1 MDIIKEFVETV
12 RLALSANIQAF
23 SMVASLRGT
32 ARTHAIYRAVGV
44 LVEMNGSVPAEG
56 EATLEERNADDEKRA
71 KKVSD
76 CKDWL
81 GLTIACSVLA
91 ILDEEFGLWE
101 GDEGIA
107 GAIRY
112 QIECN
117 TPKASEDD
125 EDALFGSDHDAIR
138 QRAEMANTLANLER
152 FGTTTTKNVK
162 RAGSKVSIQVPSDLE
177 NLVGETQM
185 SVMCD
190 LDNAPLDVD
199 WIGQAI
205 GKSAKK
211 QKFRMREQYRKG
223 LIKKSKIMQIVEHLD
238 AMAWVATH

>member
-1 MDIIKEFVETV
+1 MDILKEFVETV
-12 RLALSANIQAF
+12 RLALSAKVQAF

-32 ARTHAIYRAVGV
+32 ARTHAIYRGTGV
-44 LVEMNGSVPAEG
+44 LIELNGSVPAEG
-56 EATLEERNADDEKRA
+56 EATLEGRNADDEQRA
-71 KKVSD
+71 KKASE

-81 GLTIACSVLA
+81 GLTVACAVLA
-91 ILDEEFGLWE
+91 VLDEEFGLWE

-117 TPKASEDD
+117 TPQASEAD
-125 EDALFGSDHDAIR
+125 EDALFGSDHDAER

-152 FGTTTTKNVK
+152 FGTTTTVGKK
-162 RAGSKVSIQVPSDLE
+162 QVPSDIE
-177 NLVGETQM
+177 NLIMETQM
-185 SVMCD
+185 SVSND

-223 LIKKSKIMQIVEHLD
+223 LIKKDKVMQIVEHLD
-238 AMAWVATH
+238 AMAWVANH

>member
-1 MDIIKEFVETV
+1 MNILKEFVETV
-12 RLALSANIQAF
+12 RLALSAKIQAF

-32 ARTHAIYRAVGV
+32 ARTHAIYRAIDV
-44 LVEMNGSVPAEG
+44 LVQKNGTVPAEG
-56 EATLEERNADDEKRA
+56 EATLEGRNVDDEQRTE
-71 KKVSD
+71 KVSD
-76 CKDWL
+76 CSGHL
-81 GLTIACSVLA
+81 GLSIACAVLA
-91 ILDEEFGLWE
+91 VLDEEFGLWE

-117 TPKASEDD
+117 TPQASEAD
-125 EDALFGSDHDAIR
+125 EDALFGSDHDAER

-152 FGTTTTKNVK
+152 FGTTTTKRK
-162 RAGSKVSIQVPSDLE
+162 KQIPSDIESLIM
-177 NLVGETQM
+177 ETQM
-185 SVMCD
+185 SVSND

-223 LIKKSKIMQIVEHLD
+223 LIKKEKVMQIVEHLD

>member
-32 ARTHAIYRAVGV
+32 ARTHAIYRGTGV
-44 LVEMNGSVPAEG
+44 LVEMNGSVPSEG

-152 FGTTTTKNVK
+152 FGTTGTTKGK
-162 RAGSKVSIQVPSDLE
+162 KKVPSDLE
-177 NLVGETQM
+177 NLVGET
-185 SVMCD
+185 
-190 LDNAPLDVD
+190 
-199 WIGQAI
+199 
-205 GKSAKK
+205 
-211 QKFRMREQYRKG
+211 
-223 LIKKSKIMQIVEHLD
+223 
-238 AMAWVATH
+238 

>member
-32 ARTHAIYRAVGV
+32 ARTHAIYRGTGV
-44 LVEMNGSVPAEG
+44 LVELNGSVPAEG
-56 EATLEERNADDEKRA
+56 EATLEGRNADDEQRA
-71 KKVSD
+71 KKASE

-91 ILDEEFGLWE
+91 VLDEEFGLWE

-107 GAIRY
+107 GSIRY

-152 FGTTTTKNVK
+152 FGTTTTKGK
-162 RAGSKVSIQVPSDLE
+162 KQVPSDLE

-185 SVMCD
+185 SVMGD

-205 GKSAKK
+205 GKAAKK

>member
-1 MDIIKEFVETV
+1 MEILKEFVETV
-12 RLALSANIQAF
+12 RLALSAKVQAF

-32 ARTHAIYRAVGV
+32 ARTHAIYRAIDV
-44 LVEMNGSVPAEG
+44 LVEKNGSVPAEG
-56 EATLEERNADDEKRA
+56 EATLEGRNVDDEQRTEKA
-71 KKVSD
+71 SD
-76 CKDWL
+76 CSGHL
-81 GLTIACSVLA
+81 GLSIACAVLA
-91 ILDEEFGLWE
+91 VLDEEFGLWE

-117 TPKASEDD
+117 TPQASEAD
-125 EDALFGSDHDAIR
+125 EDALFGSDHDAER

-152 FGTTTTKNVK
+152 FGTTTTKGK
-162 RAGSKVSIQVPSDLE
+162 KQVPSDIE
-177 NLVGETQM
+177 NLIMNTQM
-185 SVMCD
+185 SVSND

-223 LIKKSKIMQIVEHLD
+223 LIKKDKVMQIVEHLD
-238 AMAWVATH
+238 AMAWIASH

>member
-32 ARTHAIYRAVGV
+32 ARTHAIYRGTGV

-125 EDALFGSDHDAIR
+125 EDALFGSDHDAMR

-152 FGTTTTKNVK
+152 FGTTTTKGK
-162 RAGSKVSIQVPSDLE
+162 KKVPSDLE

>member
-56 EATLEERNADDEKRA
+56 EATLEERTADDEKRA

-81 GLTIACSVLA
+81 GLTVACSVLA

-117 TPKASEDD
+117 TPTVSADD
-125 EDALFGSDHDAIR
+125 EDELFGSDHDAMR
-138 QRAEMANTLANLER
+138 QRAETAATLANLER
-152 FGTTTTKNVK
+152 FGTTTTVGKK
-162 RAGSKVSIQVPSDLE
+162 QVPSDIE
-177 NLVGETQM
+177 NLIMETQM
-185 SVMCD
+185 SAMCE
-190 LDNAPLDVD
+190 LDNAPGAD

-205 GKSAKK
+205 GKSAKR

>member
-1 MDIIKEFVETV
+1 MEILKEFVETV
-12 RLALSANIQAF
+12 RLALAAKVQAF

-32 ARTHAIYRAVGV
+32 ARTHAIYRAIDV
-44 LVEMNGSVPAEG
+44 LSEKNGSVPAEG
-56 EATLEERNADDEKRA
+56 EATLEGRNVDDEQRTEKA
-71 KKVSD
+71 SD
-76 CKDWL
+76 CSGHL
-81 GLTIACSVLA
+81 GLSIACAVLA
-91 ILDEEFGLWE
+91 VLDEEFGLWE

-117 TPKASEDD
+117 TPQASEAD
-125 EDALFGSDHDAIR
+125 EDALFGSDHDAER

-152 FGTTTTKNVK
+152 FGTTTTKGK
-162 RAGSKVSIQVPSDLE
+162 KQVPSDIE
-177 NLVGETQM
+177 NLIMNTQM
-185 SVMCD
+185 SVSND

-223 LIKKSKIMQIVEHLD
+223 LIKKDKVMQIVEHLD
-238 AMAWVATH
+238 AMAWIASH

>member
-1 MDIIKEFVETV
+1 MDILKEFVETV
-12 RLALSANIQAF
+12 RLALSAKVQAF

-32 ARTHAIYRAVGV
+32 ARTHAIYRGTGV
-44 LVEMNGSVPAEG
+44 LIELNGSVPAEG
-56 EATLEERNADDEKRA
+56 EATLEGRNADDEQRA
-71 KKVSD
+71 KKASE

-81 GLTIACSVLA
+81 GLTVACAVLA
-91 ILDEEFGLWE
+91 VLDEEFGLWE

-117 TPKASEDD
+117 TPQASEAD
-125 EDALFGSDHDAIR
+125 EDALFGSDHDAER

-152 FGTTTTKNVK
+152 FGTTTTVGKK
-162 RAGSKVSIQVPSDLE
+162 QVPSDIE
-177 NLVGETQM
+177 NLIMETQM
-185 SVMCD
+185 SVSND

-223 LIKKSKIMQIVEHLD
+223 LIKKEKVMQIVEHLD
-238 AMAWVATH
+238 AMAWVANH

>member
-1 MDIIKEFVETV
+1 MNILKEFVETV
-12 RLALSANIQAF
+12 RLALSAKVQAS

-32 ARTHAIYRAVGV
+32 ARTHAIYRAIDV
-44 LVEMNGSVPAEG
+44 LVQKNGTVPAEG
-56 EATLEERNADDEKRA
+56 EATLEGRNVDDEQRTE
-71 KKVSD
+71 KVSD
-76 CKDWL
+76 CSGHL
-81 GLTIACSVLA
+81 GLSIACAVLA
-91 ILDEEFGLWE
+91 VLDEEFGLWE

-117 TPKASEDD
+117 TPQASEAD
-125 EDALFGSDHDAIR
+125 EDALFGSDHDAER

-152 FGTTTTKNVK
+152 FGTTTTKRK
-162 RAGSKVSIQVPSDLE
+162 KQIPSDIESLIM
-177 NLVGETQM
+177 ETQM
-185 SVMCD
+185 SVSND

-211 QKFRMREQYRKG
+211 QKFRMREQYRRG
-223 LIKKSKIMQIVEHLD
+223 LIKKEKVMQIVEHLD
-238 AMAWVATH
+238 AMAWVANH

>member
-32 ARTHAIYRAVGV
+32 ARTHAIYRGTGV
-44 LVEMNGSVPAEG
+44 LVELNGSVPAEG
-56 EATLEERNADDEKRA
+56 EATLEGRNADDEQRA
-71 KKVSD
+71 K
-76 CKDWL
+76 
-81 GLTIACSVLA
+81 
-91 ILDEEFGLWE
+91 
-101 GDEGIA
+101 
-107 GAIRY
+107 
-112 QIECN
+112 
-117 TPKASEDD
+117 KASEDD

-138 QRAEMANTLANLER
+138 QRAEMAATLAQLWR
-152 FGTTTTKNVK
+152 FGFVETKGK
-162 RAGSKVSIQVPSDLE
+162 KQIPSDIE

-223 LIKKSKIMQIVEHLD
+223 LIEKSKIMQIVEHLD

>member
-1 MDIIKEFVETV
+1 MDILKEFVETV
-12 RLALSANIQAF
+12 RLALSAKVQAF

-32 ARTHAIYRAVGV
+32 ARTHAIYRAIDV
-44 LVEMNGSVPAEG
+44 LVQKNGSVPAEG
-56 EATLEERNADDEKRA
+56 EATLEGRNVDDEQRTEKA
-71 KKVSD
+71 SD
-76 CKDWL
+76 CSGHL
-81 GLTIACSVLA
+81 GLSIACAVLA
-91 ILDEEFGLWE
+91 VLDEEFGLWE

-117 TPKASEDD
+117 TPQASEVD
-125 EDALFGSDHDAIR
+125 EDALFGSDHDAER

-152 FGTTTTKNVK
+152 FGTTTTVGKK
-162 RAGSKVSIQVPSDLE
+162 QVPSDIE
-177 NLVGETQM
+177 NLIMNTQM
-185 SVMCD
+185 SVSND

-223 LIKKSKIMQIVEHLD
+223 LIKKEKVMQIVEHLD
-238 AMAWVATH
+238 AMAWVASH

>member
-1 MDIIKEFVETV
+1 MDILKEFVETV
-12 RLALSANIQAF
+12 RLALSAKVQAF

-32 ARTHAIYRAVGV
+32 ARTHAIYRGTGV
-44 LVEMNGSVPAEG
+44 LVELNGSVPAEG
-56 EATLEERNADDEKRA
+56 EATLEGRNADDEKRA

-91 ILDEEFGLWE
+91 VLDEEFGLWE

-125 EDALFGSDHDAIR
+125 EDALFGSDHDAMR

-152 FGTTTTKNVK
+152 FGTTTTKRK
-162 RAGSKVSIQVPSDLE
+162 KQIPSDLE
-177 NLVGETQM
+177 NLIGETQM
-185 SVMCD
+185 SGMGD

>member
-1 MDIIKEFVETV
+1 MDILKEFVETV
-12 RLALSANIQAF
+12 RLALSAKVQAF

-32 ARTHAIYRAVGV
+32 ARTHAIYRAIDV
-44 LVEMNGSVPAEG
+44 LVQKNGTVPAEG
-56 EATLEERNADDEKRA
+56 EATLEGRNVDDEQRTEKA
-71 KKVSD
+71 SD
-76 CKDWL
+76 CSGHL
-81 GLTIACSVLA
+81 GLSIACAVLA
-91 ILDEEFGLWE
+91 VLDEEFGLWE

-117 TPKASEDD
+117 TPQASEAD
-125 EDALFGSDHDAIR
+125 EDALFGSDHDAER

-152 FGTTTTKNVK
+152 FGTTTTKGK
-162 RAGSKVSIQVPSDLE
+162 KQVPSDIE
-177 NLVGETQM
+177 NLIMNTQM
-185 SVMCD
+185 SVSND

-199 WIGQAI
+199 WVGQAI

-223 LIKKSKIMQIVEHLD
+223 LIKKEKVMQIVEHLD
-238 AMAWVATH
+238 AMAWIASH

>member
-1 MDIIKEFVETV
+1 MDILKEFNETV
-12 RLALSANIQAF
+12 RMALDAKIQAF

-32 ARTHAIYRAVGV
+32 ARTHAIYRAIDV
-44 LVEMNGSVPAEG
+44 LSEQNGSIPTEG
-56 EATLEERNADDEKRA
+56 EATLEARNADDETRTEDA
-71 KKVSD
+71 SD
-76 CKDWL
+76 CKAHF
-81 GLTIACSVLA
+81 GLAIACSVLA
-91 ILDEEFGLWE
+91 SLDEEFGTWE

-117 TPKASEDD
+117 TPTVSADD
-125 EDALFGSDHDAIR
+125 EDELFGSDHDAMR
-138 QRAEMANTLANLER
+138 QRAETAATLANLER
-152 FGTTTTKNVK
+152 FGTTTTVGKK
-162 RAGSKVSIQVPSDLE
+162 QIPSDIE
-177 NLVGETQM
+177 NLIMETQM
-185 SVMCD
+185 VFGSEGADYVVAD
-190 LDNAPLDVD
+190 SD

-205 GKSAKK
+205 GKSAKR

>member
-1 MDIIKEFVETV
+1 MDILKEFVETV
-12 RLALSANIQAF
+12 RLALSAKVQAF

-32 ARTHAIYRAVGV
+32 ARTHAIYRAIDV
-44 LVEMNGSVPAEG
+44 LVQKNGSVPAEG
-56 EATLEERNADDEKRA
+56 EATLEGRNVDDEQRTEKA
-71 KKVSD
+71 SD
-76 CKDWL
+76 CSGHL
-81 GLTIACSVLA
+81 GLSIACAVLA
-91 ILDEEFGLWE
+91 VLDEEFGLWE

-117 TPKASEDD
+117 TPQASEAD
-125 EDALFGSDHDAIR
+125 EDALFGSDHDAER

-152 FGTTTTKNVK
+152 FGTTTTVGKK
-162 RAGSKVSIQVPSDLE
+162 QVPSDIE
-177 NLVGETQM
+177 NLIMNTQM
-185 SVMCD
+185 SVSND

-223 LIKKSKIMQIVEHLD
+223 LIKKEKVMQIVEHLD
-238 AMAWVATH
+238 AMAWVASH

>member
-1 MDIIKEFVETV
+1 MDILKEFVETV
-12 RLALSANIQAF
+12 RLALSAKVQAF

-32 ARTHAIYRAVGV
+32 ARTHAIYRAIDV
-44 LVEMNGSVPAEG
+44 LVQKNGTVPAEG
-56 EATLEERNADDEKRA
+56 EATLEGRNVDDEQRTEKA
-71 KKVSD
+71 SD
-76 CKDWL
+76 CSGHL
-81 GLTIACSVLA
+81 GLSIACAVLA
-91 ILDEEFGLWE
+91 VLDEEFGLWE

-117 TPKASEDD
+117 TPQASEAD
-125 EDALFGSDHDAIR
+125 EDALFGSDHDAER

-152 FGTTTTKNVK
+152 FGTTTTKGK
-162 RAGSKVSIQVPSDLE
+162 KQVPSDIE
-177 NLVGETQM
+177 NLIMNTQM
-185 SVMCD
+185 SVSND

-223 LIKKSKIMQIVEHLD
+223 LIKKEKVMQIVEHLD
-238 AMAWVATH
+238 AMAWIASH

>member
-1 MDIIKEFVETV
+1 MDILKEFVETV
-12 RLALSANIQAF
+12 RLALAAKVQAF

-32 ARTHAIYRAVGV
+32 ARTHAIYRAIDV
-44 LVEMNGSVPAEG
+44 LVQKNGSVPAEG
-56 EATLEERNADDEKRA
+56 EATLEGRNVDDEQRTEKA
-71 KKVSD
+71 SD
-76 CKDWL
+76 CSGHL
-81 GLTIACSVLA
+81 GLSIACAVLA
-91 ILDEEFGLWE
+91 VLDEEFGLWE

-117 TPKASEDD
+117 TPQASEAD
-125 EDALFGSDHDAIR
+125 EDALFGSDHDAER

-152 FGTTTTKNVK
+152 FGTTTTKGK
-162 RAGSKVSIQVPSDLE
+162 KQVPSDIE
-177 NLVGETQM
+177 NLIMETQM

-223 LIKKSKIMQIVEHLD
+223 LIKKEKVMQIVEHLD
-238 AMAWVATH
+238 AMAWVANH

>member
-44 LVEMNGSVPAEG
+44 LSEMQGWVPAEG
-56 EATLEERNADDEKRA
+56 EATLESRNTDDEKRA
-71 KKVSD
+71 QKVSD

-81 GLTIACSVLA
+81 GLTVACSVLA
-91 ILDEEFGLWE
+91 ILDDEFGLWE

-152 FGTTTTKNVK
+152 FGTTGTPKGK
-162 RAGSKVSIQVPSDLE
+162 KKVPSDLE

>member
-1 MDIIKEFVETV
+1 MDIIKEFMETV

-81 GLTIACSVLA
+81 GLTVACSVLA

-152 FGTTTTKNVK
+152 FGTTGTAKGK
-162 RAGSKVSIQVPSDLE
+162 KKVPSDLE

>member
-1 MDIIKEFVETV
+1 MDIIKEFITTV

-56 EATLEERNADDEKRA
+56 EATLEERNADDKKRA

-81 GLTIACSVLA
+81 GLTVACSVLA
-91 ILDEEFGLWE
+91 VLDEEFGLWE

-125 EDALFGSDHDAIR
+125 EDKLFGSDHDAIR
-138 QRAEMANTLANLER
+138 QRAEMAATLANLER
-152 FGTTTTKNVK
+152 FGTTTTKGK
-162 RAGSKVSIQVPSDLE
+162 KQVPSDIE
-177 NLVGETQM
+177 NLIGETQM

-223 LIKKSKIMQIVEHLD
+223 LIKKEKVMQIVEHLD
-238 AMAWVATH
+238 AMAWVANH

>member
-32 ARTHAIYRAVGV
+32 ARTHAIYRGTGV
-44 LVEMNGSVPAEG
+44 LVEMNGSVPSEG

-152 FGTTTTKNVK
+152 FGTTTTKRK
-162 RAGSKVSIQVPSDLE
+162 KQIPSDLE
-177 NLVGETQM
+177 NLIGETQM

-238 AMAWVATH
+238 AMAWVASH

>member
-1 MDIIKEFVETV
+1 
-12 RLALSANIQAF
+12 
-23 SMVASLRGT
+23 MVASLRGT
-32 ARTHAIYRAVGV
+32 ARTHAIYRGTGV
-44 LVEMNGSVPAEG
+44 LVELNGSVPAEG
-56 EATLEERNADDEKRA
+56 EATLEGRNADDEKRA

-81 GLTIACSVLA
+81 GLTVACSVLA

-152 FGTTTTKNVK
+152 FGTTTTLRTREGKHQ
-162 RAGSKVSIQVPSDLE
+162 SEVPSDLE

-190 LDNAPLDVD
+190 LDNAPLEVD

>member
-1 MDIIKEFVETV
+1 MEILKEFVSTV
-12 RLALSANIQAF
+12 RLALSAKIQAF

-44 LVEMNGSVPAEG
+44 LSEMQGSVPGEG
-56 EATLEERNADDEKRA
+56 EATLEGRNADDEQRA
-71 KKVSD
+71 KKTSD

-81 GLTIACSVLA
+81 GLTVACSVLA
-91 ILDEEFGLWE
+91 VLDEEFGLWE

-125 EDALFGSDHDAIR
+125 EDKLFGSDHDALR
-138 QRAEMANTLANLER
+138 QRAEMAATLANLER
-152 FGTTTTKNVK
+152 FGTTTTKRK
-162 RAGSKVSIQVPSDLE
+162 KQIPSDIE

-185 SVMCD
+185 SVMGD

-205 GKSAKK
+205 GKAAKK

-238 AMAWVATH
+238 AMAGVATH

>member
-1 MDIIKEFVETV
+1 MNILKEFVETV
-12 RLALSANIQAF
+12 RLALSAKVQAF

-32 ARTHAIYRAVGV
+32 ARTHAIYRAIDV
-44 LVEMNGSVPAEG
+44 LVQKNGTVPAEG
-56 EATLEERNADDEKRA
+56 EATLEGRNVDDEQRTE
-71 KKVSD
+71 KVSD
-76 CKDWL
+76 CSGHL
-81 GLTIACSVLA
+81 GLSIACAVLA
-91 ILDEEFGLWE
+91 VLDEEFGLWE

-117 TPKASEDD
+117 TPQASEAD
-125 EDALFGSDHDAIR
+125 EDALFGSDHDAER

-152 FGTTTTKNVK
+152 FGTTTTKRK
-162 RAGSKVSIQVPSDLE
+162 KQIPSDIESLIM
-177 NLVGETQM
+177 ETQM
-185 SVMCD
+185 SVSND

-211 QKFRMREQYRKG
+211 QKFRMREQYRRG
-223 LIKKSKIMQIVEHLD
+223 LIKKEKVMQIVEHLD
-238 AMAWVATH
+238 AMAWVANH

>member
-1 MDIIKEFVETV
+1 MDIIKEFITTV

-32 ARTHAIYRAVGV
+32 ARTHAIYRGTGV
-44 LVEMNGSVPAEG
+44 LVELNGSVPAEG
-56 EATLEERNADDEKRA
+56 EATLEERNVDDEKRA
-71 KKVSD
+71 KKASE

-81 GLTIACSVLA
+81 GLTVACSVLA
-91 ILDEEFGLWE
+91 VLDEEFGLWE

-125 EDALFGSDHDAIR
+125 EDALFGSDHDAMR

-152 FGTTTTKNVK
+152 FGTTTTKRK
-162 RAGSKVSIQVPSDLE
+162 KQIPSDLE
-177 NLVGETQM
+177 NLIGETQL
-185 SVMCD
+185 SVSND

>member
-12 RLALSANIQAF
+12 RLALSAKVQAF

-32 ARTHAIYRAVGV
+32 ARTHAIYRAIDV
-44 LVEMNGSVPAEG
+44 LSEQNGSVPAEG
-56 EATLEERNADDEKRA
+56 EATLEGRNADDEQRA
-71 KKVSD
+71 KKASE

-81 GLTIACSVLA
+81 GLTVACAVLA
-91 ILDEEFGLWE
+91 VLDEEFGLWE

-117 TPKASEDD
+117 TPQASEAD
-125 EDALFGSDHDAIR
+125 EDALFGSDHDAER
-138 QRAEMANTLANLER
+138 QRAEMANTLTNLER
-152 FGTTTTKNVK
+152 FGTTTTVGKK
-162 RAGSKVSIQVPSDLE
+162 QVPSDIE
-177 NLVGETQM
+177 NLIMETQM

-223 LIKKSKIMQIVEHLD
+223 LIKKDKVMQIVEHLD
-238 AMAWVATH
+238 AMAWVASH

>member
-1 MDIIKEFVETV
+1 MEILKEFVETV
-12 RLALSANIQAF
+12 RLALSAKVQAF

-44 LVEMNGSVPAEG
+44 LSEMQGWVPAEG
-56 EATLEERNADDEKRA
+56 EATLESRNTDDEKRA

-91 ILDEEFGLWE
+91 VLDEEFGLWE

-117 TPKASEDD
+117 TPQASEAD
-125 EDALFGSDHDAIR
+125 EDALFGSDHDAER

-152 FGTTTTKNVK
+152 FGTTTTVGKK
-162 RAGSKVSIQVPSDLE
+162 QVPSDIE
-177 NLVGETQM
+177 NLIMNTQM
-185 SVMCD
+185 SVSND

-199 WIGQAI
+199 WVGQAI

-223 LIKKSKIMQIVEHLD
+223 LIKKEKVMQIVEHLD
-238 AMAWVATH
+238 AMAWIASH

>member
-1 MDIIKEFVETV
+1 MDILKEFVETV
-12 RLALSANIQAF
+12 RLALSAKVQAF

-32 ARTHAIYRAVGV
+32 ARTHAIYRAIDV
-44 LVEMNGSVPAEG
+44 LVQKNGTVPAEG
-56 EATLEERNADDEKRA
+56 EATLEGRNVDDEQRTEKA
-71 KKVSD
+71 SD
-76 CKDWL
+76 CSGHL
-81 GLTIACSVLA
+81 GLSIACAVLA
-91 ILDEEFGLWE
+91 VLDEEFGLWE

-117 TPKASEDD
+117 TPQASEAD
-125 EDALFGSDHDAIR
+125 EDALFGSDHDAER

-152 FGTTTTKNVK
+152 FGTTTTKGK
-162 RAGSKVSIQVPSDLE
+162 KQVPSDIE
-177 NLVGETQM
+177 NLIMNTQM
-185 SVMCD
+185 SVSND

-199 WIGQAI
+199 WVGQAI

-223 LIKKSKIMQIVEHLD
+223 LIKKEKVMQIVEHLD
-238 AMAWVATH
+238 AMAWVASH

>member
-1 MDIIKEFVETV
+1 MDILKEFVETV
-12 RLALSANIQAF
+12 RLALSAKVQAF

-32 ARTHAIYRAVGV
+32 ARTHAIYRAIDV
-44 LVEMNGSVPAEG
+44 LVQKNGTVPAEG
-56 EATLEERNADDEKRA
+56 EATLEGRNVDDEQRTEKA
-71 KKVSD
+71 SD
-76 CKDWL
+76 CSGHL
-81 GLTIACSVLA
+81 GLSIACAVLA
-91 ILDEEFGLWE
+91 VLDEEFGLWE

-117 TPKASEDD
+117 TPQASEAD
-125 EDALFGSDHDAIR
+125 EDALFGSDHDAER

-152 FGTTTTKNVK
+152 FGTTTTKGK
-162 RAGSKVSIQVPSDLE
+162 KQIPSDIE
-177 NLVGETQM
+177 NLIMNTQM
-185 SVMCD
+185 SVSND

-223 LIKKSKIMQIVEHLD
+223 LIKKEKVMQIVEHLD
-238 AMAWVATH
+238 AMAWVANH

>member
-1 MDIIKEFVETV
+1 MDILKEFVETV
-12 RLALSANIQAF
+12 RLALSAKVQAF

-32 ARTHAIYRAVGV
+32 ARTHAIYRAIDV
-44 LVEMNGSVPAEG
+44 LVQKNGSVPAEG
-56 EATLEERNADDEKRA
+56 EATLEGRNVDDEQRTEKA
-71 KKVSD
+71 SD
-76 CKDWL
+76 CSGHL
-81 GLTIACSVLA
+81 GLSIACSVLA
-91 ILDEEFGLWE
+91 VLDEEFGLWE

-117 TPKASEDD
+117 TPQASEAD
-125 EDALFGSDHDAIR
+125 EDALFGSDHDAER

-152 FGTTTTKNVK
+152 FGTTTTKGK
-162 RAGSKVSIQVPSDLE
+162 KQVPSDIE
-177 NLVGETQM
+177 NLIMNTQM
-185 SVMCD
+185 SVSND

-223 LIKKSKIMQIVEHLD
+223 LIKKEKVMQIVEHLD
-238 AMAWVATH
+238 AMAWVASH